1 MEIWDHIRQNPVQG
15 AKALMDGY
23 GGCLFKTAFRLCS
36 NAATAEDLTAR
47 TIVQAIRFIDQF
59 DETVSFFGWLCA
71 ILVNFH
77 RMDLRRKGANALTF
91 MEELPET
98 VDESPNPAEV
108 LEAKTD
114 AAAIR
119 AAVAQL
125 SPALRAVVVLR
136 YFDELPEAEIARAL
150 ETTVGAVKVRLHTA
164 RRKLKEML
172 AANLLR

>member
-23 GGCLFKTAFRLCS
+23 GERLFKTAFRLCC

-47 TIVQAIRFIDQF
+47 TIVQAVRFIDQF

-77 RMDLRRKGANALTF
+77 RMDLRRKGANALAF

>member
-23 GGCLFKTAFRLCS
+23 GGRLFKTAFRLCS

-47 TIVQAIRFIDQF
+47 TIVQAVRFIDQF

-77 RMDLRRKGANALTF
+77 RMDLRRKGANALAF

-108 LEAKTD
+108 LETKTD

-172 AANLLR
+172 TANLLR

>member
-1 MEIWDHIRQNPVQG
+1 MEIWDHIRQDPVQG

-36 NAATAEDLTAR
+36 NAATAEDLTSR
-47 TIVQAIRFIDQF
+47 TIVQAVRCIGQF

-71 ILVNFH
+71 ILLNFF
-77 RMDLRRKGANALTF
+77 RMDMRRKGANALMF
-91 MEELPET
+91 MDELPA
-98 VDESPNPAEV
+98 VMDASPNPAEV
-108 LEAKTD
+108 LEMKTD

-125 SPALRAVVVLR
+125 SPALREAVVLR
-136 YFDELPEAEIARAL
+136 YFDELPEAEIARVL
-150 ETTVGAVKVRLHTA
+150 ETTVGAVKVRLHAA